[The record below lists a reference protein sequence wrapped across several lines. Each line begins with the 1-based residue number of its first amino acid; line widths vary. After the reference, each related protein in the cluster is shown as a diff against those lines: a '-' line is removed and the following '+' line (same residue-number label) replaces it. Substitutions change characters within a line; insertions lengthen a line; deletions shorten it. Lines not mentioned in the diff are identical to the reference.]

1 MILLFV
7 KSFAADVVNKIK
19 RVTTAVTLNDI
30 FAFPL
35 SQMANFIMDKEQ
47 ILSWQLTSEWQGIPV
62 RLSTS
67 VSQNAEYH

>member
-30 FAFPL
+30 FALPL
-35 SQMANFIMDKEQ
+35 SQMANFIMDQEQ
-47 ILSWQLTSEWQGIPV
+47 ILSWQLTSE
-62 RLSTS
+62 
-67 VSQNAEYH
+67 